1 MAMHRNEAPGEN
13 GGDPV
18 PRDMQDQLS
27 GAGDDHW
34 DVDPREADPGTD
46 DSGQEGQ
53 ETESTGSSHDV
64 PDTDEAGTGR
74 EGAAHGAT
82 VHPEHP
88 TPDESSG

>member
-1 MAMHRNEAPGEN
+1 MAMHRNQAPGES

-18 PRDMQDQLS
+18 PRDPQDQLS

-34 DVDPREADPGTD
+34 DVDPRQADPGTD
-46 DSGQEGQ
+46 DSGE
-53 ETESTGSSHDV
+53 ETESTDEV

-74 EGAAHGAT
+74 QGAAHGAT

-88 TPDESSG
+88 TPDESSA